1 MTKGGPNGKSEVLL
15 TYMYK
20 QAFTNSQYGY
30 AMAVG
35 VTIFAFAMILALIIN
50 KLSDSDVREEKR
62 VKRLQ
67 QKGVR

>member
-1 MTKGGPNGKSEVLL
+1 
-15 TYMYK
+15 MYK